1 MKQAKRSFLVI
12 GLGRFGESIT
22 KTLASFGHEVMAI
35 DKDETKVNKL
45 ADLVTQAV
53 QADATDEDVLKELGV
68 SNLDEAVVA
77 IGDDIQASILTTL
90 ILKDLGFKRIVAKAT
105 NDYHGRVLEKIGA
118 DVVIQPEKDM
128 GVRVAHN
135 ILFGN
140 FIDLIELSPDYS
152 LVEVSVS
159 QAMKGKSL
167 KELNL
172 RAIYGCTVLA
182 IKSKDEEKVNI
193 SPSADD
199 VVKDGD
205 VLVLVGTNRDLG
217 MLEKELLDESHARK
231 IR

>member
-1 MKQAKRSFLVI
+1 MKQVKRSFLVI

-22 KTLASFGHEVMAI
+22 RTLASLGHEVMAI
-35 DKDETKVNKL
+35 DKDEAKVNKV

-53 QADATDEDVLKELGV
+53 QADATDENVLQELGV
-68 SNLDEAVVA
+68 SNLDEAIVA
-77 IGDDIQASILTTL
+77 IGDDIQASILATL
-90 ILKDLGFKRIVAKAT
+90 ILKDMGFERIIAKAT

-118 DVVIQPEKDM
+118 DVIIQPEKDM
-128 GVRVAHN
+128 GVRVAHS

-152 LVEVSVS
+152 LVEVAAS
-159 QAMKGKSL
+159 QAMTGKSL
-167 KELNL
+167 KELDL
-172 RAIYGCTVLA
+172 RAKYGCTVLA

-199 VVKDGD
+199 VVKEGD
-205 VLVLVGTNRDLG
+205 VLFLVGTNRDLNT
-217 MLEKELLDESHARK
+217 LEQELLGDSHARK